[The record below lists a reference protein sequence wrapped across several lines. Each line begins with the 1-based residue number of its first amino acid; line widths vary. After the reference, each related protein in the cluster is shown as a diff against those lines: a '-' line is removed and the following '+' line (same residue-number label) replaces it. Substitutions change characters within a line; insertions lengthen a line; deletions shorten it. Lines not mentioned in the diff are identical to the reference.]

1 MENKIIMK
9 SIYGSHLYGT
19 NNSNSDTDIK
29 QIHMNPTDVL
39 LTGKYSACFNKNTN
53 AKSKNTADDVD
64 FESKELRH
72 FIKEALTG
80 QTYAID
86 LIHTPR
92 HLILESSDIWEEL
105 LEHRD
110 KLITN
115 NISPF
120 IGYVTAQAA
129 KYSDKGE
136 KIKELDAFIEAMN
149 AIGINGNP
157 TMKDVLDCMDISGFK
172 YFKVS
177 DYIHELPRIKKRSFN
192 IIESL
197 TPDTRVE
204 PYLHGPNC
212 SFPLSRKYQEVY
224 PVLMEKRKGYGRR
237 AEEAAKNDGVD
248 LKAYYH
254 ALRIIWQLEDYL
266 NTGMMEFPSSRVHH
280 LRDIR
285 AGKYNKGQIENWISE
300 EIDRVLQI
308 PNNLPEADFE
318 FWNEW
323 LLDKYMVQAHEHS
336 SMYLRSKG
344 LLL

>member
-1 MENKIIMK
+1 VENKTIMK

-53 AKSKNTADDVD
+53 SNGKNSAEDVD

-86 LIHTPR
+86 LIHTPS
-92 HLILESSDIWEEL
+92 HLILESSDIWEEI

-120 IGYVTAQAA
+120 VGYVTSQAA
-129 KYSDKGE
+129 KYSAKGE
-136 KIKELDAFIEAMN
+136 KIKELNAFIEAMK
-149 AIGINGNP
+149 AIGIKGNP
-157 TMKDVLDCMDISGFK
+157 TMKEVLDSMDISNFT
-172 YFKVS
+172 YFKVQM
-177 DYIHELPRIKKRSFN
+177 YIHEADRKGLATFDAS
-192 IIESL
+192 
-197 TPDTRVE
+197 E
-204 PYLHGPNC
+204 PLREPLRAELYLYGPNC

-266 NTGMMEFPSSRVHH
+266 NTGTMEFPSSRVHH

-308 PNNLPEADFE
+308 PNTLPEADFE
-318 FWNEW
+318 YWNEW